1 MADCLPLYH
10 EYERIQEQ
18 LRPEIREA
26 EMAIARAQA
35 KLKEPGLDDE
45 QKSALIET
53 ILEFRAKAAQLKHQ
67 IDEVYWRYQECENA
81 SLHEEFR
88 LFRQSRI
95 DAKS

>member
-53 ILEFRAKAAQLKHQ
+53 
-67 IDEVYWRYQECENA
+67 NP
-81 SLHEEFR
+81 
-88 LFRQSRI
+88 
-95 DAKS
+95 